1 MSGGKFY
8 RSEAL
13 EDFARTQ
20 VDYILGKNPEKMSY
34 VVGFGERYPEEVHHM
49 GVSIMSERGK
59 KYGCG
64 GAMVG
69 GPDKLDGFNDLR
81 SNYNYTEPTLAG
93 NSGLV
98 PALVALSQNATPN
111 GMIDHNTIF
120 YSVQLP

>member
-49 GVSIMSERGK
+49 
-59 KYGCG
+59 